1 MIANELCSLKLDK
14 LQLMK
19 YALEIENHPDNLS
32 AALFGGF
39 VVSCVDSNGD
49 CRAFS
54 TEVSQYPLSY
64 YLLFIIY
71 YLLFIIYYLLFIIYY
86 LLFIIYYLF
95 IYFYIFIFLY
105 FYIFIFLYFYIFIFL
120 YFYIFIFLYFYIFI
134 FYLTV

>member
-64 YLLFIIY
+64 YLLFIIHFY
-71 YLLFIIYYLLFIIYY
+71 TFILL
-86 LLFIIYYLF
+86 
-95 IYFYIFIFLY
+95 IFIFLY
-105 FYIFIFLYFYIFIFL
+105 FYIL
-120 YFYIFIFLYFYIFI
+120 